1 MVSDTFGRQRY
12 LKYLQEGL
20 DMEIRNCRKCGKMF
34 NYITG
39 PQVCQSC
46 KEAAEKK
53 FQEVKDY
60 VRDHKTASIP
70 DICKDCG
77 VEPKQVQQWIREER
91 LIFADDSPVKISCEI
106 CGKQISTGRYC
117 AQCKRDTAAGISE
130 AAKRPDSG
138 SSKMNLASNSHKMHT
153 FNN

>member
-1 MVSDTFGRQRY
+1 
-12 LKYLQEGL
+12 
-20 DMEIRNCRKCGKMF
+20 MF